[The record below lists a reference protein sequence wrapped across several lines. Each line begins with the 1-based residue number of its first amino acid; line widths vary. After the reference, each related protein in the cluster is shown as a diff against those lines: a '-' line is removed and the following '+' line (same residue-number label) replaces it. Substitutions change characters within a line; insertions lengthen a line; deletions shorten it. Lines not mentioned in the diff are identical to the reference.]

1 MEAPARLLRLL
12 GTFRIIL
19 LRNRRYHQGHALMSK
34 LRAFVLV
41 VVLLTVGF
49 SFSLHASIDM
59 FLDIAGIPGESKD
72 SVHEGQVDV
81 LAWNWGL
88 SNHGPT
94 NGVVGVAKANF
105 QDLNVIKYVDKS
117 SPLLMLNCANSGHIT
132 TATLYVQT
140 QGTTPVEFIKIIM
153 TDVLVTSVSTSGS
166 DGVDRLTEN
175 VSLNFAK
182 VELDYTP
189 LNLNGS
195 VSSTISLDWNIPDNY
210 GSVISPVIG
219 LAATLIYTNGA
230 SFAKL
235 TWNSTSGG
243 NYQVWIASDLN
254 AAFQPYGEPTAST
267 GDGTTSVI
275 VPADAIRKFFR
286 IETISSQ

>member
-1 MEAPARLLRLL
+1 
-12 GTFRIIL
+12 
-19 LRNRRYHQGHALMSK
+19 MSK
-34 LRAFVLV
+34 LRASFLV
-41 VVLLTVGF
+41 AALLTVRF

-72 SVHEGQVDV
+72 SDHEGQVDV

-88 SNHGPT
+88 SNPAPT
-94 NGVVGVAKANF
+94 NGVVGMAKANF
-105 QDLNVIKYVDKS
+105 QDLGVTKYVDTA
-117 SPLLMLNCANSGHIT
+117 SPLLMLNCANSDHIT

-153 TDVLVTSVSTSGS
+153 TDILVTSVTPGGS
-166 DGVDRLTEN
+166 DGEDRLTEN

-182 VELDYTP
+182 VEFDYTP
-189 LNLNGS
+189 LNPNGS

-210 GSVISPVIG
+210 GSVISPVVG

-230 SFAKL
+230 PFAQL
-235 TWNSTSGG
+235 TWNSTSGA
-243 NYQVWIASDLN
+243 NYQVWAASDVN
-254 AAFQPYGEPTAST
+254 AAFQPYGGTTAST

-275 VPADAIRKFFR
+275 VPANAIRKFFR
-286 IETISSQ
+286 IETLSNQ